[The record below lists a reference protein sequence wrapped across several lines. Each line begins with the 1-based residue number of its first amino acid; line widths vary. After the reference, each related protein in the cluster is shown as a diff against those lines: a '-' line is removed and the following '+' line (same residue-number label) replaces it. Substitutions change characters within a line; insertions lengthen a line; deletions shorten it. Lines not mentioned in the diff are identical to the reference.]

1 MLLSFMS
8 GCDRENVGE
17 LRRELEELEKQ
28 LKVLQSWQEKVNEN
42 LKTLQ
47 KLLEGLNQGKYVT
60 SVMETSAGCTITCD
74 QEFVLQSRNGEK

>member
-47 KLLEGLNQGKYVT
+47 KLLEGLNQGKYVFGHGD
-60 SVMETSAGCTITCD
+60 VGGLYD
-74 QEFVLQSRNGEK
+74 YFRSRVRFTNPER